1 MVEANRPPPSAEE
14 LAALNEAFRRDPAR
28 SFVYLGDALL
38 ALGRA
43 REAVDVGARG
53 LKIDPDNLAGRVM
66 VARAFALLHQWKEA
80 QAELLKVVKADRNH
94 GAGFRMLGEV
104 LMRRADYERALPV
117 LQHAQNLD
125 PADPATLAL
134 LRRARAGQALDPP
147 PPVPTPMEPG
157 MAAPRGQQ
165 RGGYH
170 QEEPSNLPTR
180 VAGEVDT
187 RSGPTMPG
195 DPALARMRLDRM
207 EVQRDGGRR
216 APVEGSVRHGDDRGV
231 EGRDRRPVEVFQ
243 PPPTEDVFAPIGQN
257 PVRESM
263 GRGGRASQP
272 PPLHQTMPPMNQT
285 IPPGVRPRVMPIE
298 KPRDAAQASLR
309 ASAAVGEHYL
319 NNLLVAGLLEVP
331 RVRVP
336 EGNYDLAA
344 GRRWGRSTVRMF
356 IYLFVLLFMAGG
368 GVGGWYWYA
377 AKQRGEDVARHIAGA
392 EGLIGSGDHD
402 SLRRAD
408 EETRAALERD
418 RDNPYAVALMAH
430 ITALE
435 AMLYGEI
442 DTSEVANAIDLASQD
457 IKAPGDQGYRELV
470 LARAA
475 HTFAT
480 LATAGEGGETRVA
493 DARKLLETWLEANA
507 DDGLA
512 RWLLGH
518 ALLAAGDR
526 KGAAVAFEQA
536 DKGGEGP
543 VLATIAL
550 AELRL
555 DDGKHEEAKALFDRA
570 LERAPKHGWAFVGRS
585 LTRSERSVEMA
596 EAVADLNVGVA
607 TAQGP
612 RIEAFKHLAL
622 ATAQL
627 GQEDYKAFAAEVDK
641 ATGLSEPR
649 FLARLALLR
658 VAQGKLDK
666 AAEARTEIR
675 WYADKP
681 QPDPLVV
688 ALDAELRLASGA
700 AREAFTT
707 VENEEGLRAARLR
720 GRALFDMGQAEKA
733 RAELDEAL
741 AIAPKD
747 LELSVWA
754 EAARMVASSGD
765 ERRKADET
773 LDSLGRQAKSK
784 AARVVHGIALAS
796 VGRRADARSKLEASL
811 KDITE
816 EYPNPLAY
824 RAHVILAE
832 IDLAE
837 GKPDAAIEQVKKG
850 LELNNGYLPAHDLL
864 GRLLVDRLPD
874 EARAH
879 LVEVVNA
886 GVATAEAE
894 LAFARLAAAA
904 GTPEDKKV
912 AADAVRRAKEKG
924 ATPEQLAAVI
934 PLVDVALFGELG
946 VVEPKAAPP
955 PKKSRRRGR

>member
-1 MVEANRPPPSAEE
+1 MVEPNRPPPSAEE

-28 SFVYLGDALL
+28 SFVYLGDALI

-43 REAVDVGARG
+43 RDAVDVGARG

-94 GAGFRMLGEV
+94 APGFRMLGEV

-125 PADPATLAL
+125 PADPGTLSL
-134 LRRARAGQALDPP
+134 LRRARAGQPLDPP

-157 MAAPRGQQ
+157 LVAAGRG
-165 RGGYH
+165 RHDYH

-180 VAGEVDT
+180 VGGDVDP
-187 RSGPTMPG
+187 RNGPTAVSG

-216 APVEGSVRHGDDRGV
+216 APVDAGVRHADDRGADR
-231 EGRDRRPVEVFQ
+231 GDRRPVEVFQ

-257 PVRESM
+257 PVRDSI
-263 GRGGRASQP
+263 RPARASQP
-272 PPLHQTMPPMNQT
+272 PPMNQT

-336 EGNYDLAA
+336 EANYDLAA

-368 GVGGWYWYA
+368 GVGAWYWYA

-392 EGLIGSGDHD
+392 ETLIGSGDHA
-402 SLRRAD
+402 SLKRAD
-408 EETRAALERD
+408 EETRAAIERD
-418 RDNPYAVALMAH
+418 RNNPYAVALLAH

-442 DTSEVANAIDLASQD
+442 DTSAVANAIELAAQD
-457 IKAPGDQGYRELV
+457 IDDPTDQGYRELV

-480 LATAGEGGETRVA
+480 LSASSEGGETRVA
-493 DARKLLETWLEANA
+493 DARTMLETWLEGHAE
-507 DDGLA
+507 DHLA

-543 VLATIAL
+543 VLAAIAL
-550 AELRL
+550 ADLRL
-555 DDGKHEEAKALFDRA
+555 DDGKHEEAKALYDRA
-570 LERAPKHGWAFVGRS
+570 LERSSKHAWAFIGRS

-596 EAVADLNVGVA
+596 EAVADLNVGIA

-612 RIEAFKHLAL
+612 RVEAFKHLAL
-622 ATAQL
+622 AAAQL
-627 GQEDYKAFAAEVDK
+627 GQEDYKAFAAEIDK
-641 ATGLSEPR
+641 AGGVSDPR

-658 VAQGKLDK
+658 VAQGVLDK
-666 AAEARTEIR
+666 AAQARTEIR

-700 AREAFTT
+700 AREAFAT

-765 ERRKADET
+765 ERRKADEA

-784 AARVVHGIALAS
+784 SARVVHGIALAA
-796 VGRRADARSKLEASL
+796 VGRRADARDKLESSL
-811 KDITE
+811 EGIKE

-837 GKPDAAIEQVKKG
+837 GKVDAAIEQVKKG
-850 LELNNGYLPAHDLL
+850 LALNNGYLPAHDLM

-874 EARAH
+874 EARTH
-879 LVEVVNA
+879 LFEVVNA
-886 GVATAEAE
+886 GVASAEAE
-894 LAFARLAAAA
+894 LAFARLAAA
-904 GTPEDKKV
+904 GTTPEDKKA

-924 ATPEQLAAVI
+924 ATTEQLQVVI
-934 PLVDVALFGELG
+934 PLVDPALFTELAIP
-946 VVEPKAAPP
+946 EPKAAAPP
-955 PKKSRRRGR
+955 PKKKSRRGR